1 MKQVS
6 KLLLSLAL
14 VGLSVPAMADSF
26 WNHNGSVM
34 RLSGEGT
41 DRDFTYETPSAKMR
55 QTGVTSGTLLFN
67 GTNQNGRYSGTAYVF
82 SKYCGEPLPYDVSGS
97 VKDNGTKIE
106 MTGKREIFAKGCI
119 ATGRYTTDKLIFTY
133 IRTE

>member
-34 RLSGEGT
+34 RLTADGNNRE
-41 DRDFTYETPSAKMR
+41 FTYEEPTDRMIGA
-55 QTGVTSGTLLFN
+55 GVTTGTVLFTGKRTGN
-67 GTNQNGRYSGTAYVF
+67 RYSGTAYVF
-82 SKYCGEPLPYDVSGS
+82 SKDCDAPLPYKVSGT
-97 VKDNGTKIE
+97 VQKNETKVV
-106 MTGKREIFAKGCI
+106 MTGTRKSYGAGCRP
-119 ATGRYTTDKLIFTY
+119 TGRTTKDTRVFTY
-133 IRTE
+133 MSTE

>member
-34 RLSGEGT
+34 RLSGRST

-67 GTNQNGRYSGTAYVF
+67 GTNQNGRYSGARHMYFPSIVASHCLMMCRAL
-82 SKYCGEPLPYDVSGS
+82 SKTMVL
-97 VKDNGTKIE
+97 
-106 MTGKREIFAKGCI
+106 
-119 ATGRYTTDKLIFTY
+119 KL
-133 IRTE
+133 R